1 MNHTYLE
8 AISGDCGTNAMS
20 KKADKIYIEP
30 KYKEFVQLF
39 MIAQADWLT
48 EVCFA
53 DMKNLTKELGKAREN
68 FYIAADHLEMVGI
81 FNNKW
86 QFRTEW
92 RLITEYEVDEYN
104 AKITELE
111 KEITELE
118 KETA

>member
-8 AISGDCGTNAMS
+8 AISGDCGPNAMS

-68 FYIAADHLEMVGI
+68 FYIAAHHLEMVGI
-81 FNNKW
+81 FNNKN
-86 QFRTEW
+86 QRRTTW
-92 RLITEYEVDEYN
+92 RLTNYLNKKKEV
-104 AKITELE
+104 A
-111 KEITELE
+111 
-118 KETA
+118 